1 MNYKKDK
8 KVKKIMP
15 YIYFIISVFFFV
27 LAFLCFN
34 YKVNKLAFVF
44 ICFGSAILCLGI
56 GYIKM
61 DKNDK

>member
-1 MNYKKDK
+1 MNYKKEK
-8 KVKKIMP
+8 KQKRFIN

-27 LAFLCFN
+27 LAFICFN
-34 YKVNKLAFVF
+34 YKINKLAFVF
-44 ICFGSAILCLGI
+44 ICFGAAILCLGI

>member
-1 MNYKKDK
+1 MNNKKEK
-8 KVKKIMP
+8 KQKRFIN

-27 LAFLCFN
+27 LAFISFN
-34 YKVNKLAFVF
+34 YKINKLAFVF

-56 GYIKM
+56 GYIQM